1 MFCSDGRA
9 HFICLYSSDKADKL
23 VKEVHVRRA
32 IGLKIVKDAAVE
44 FEKRSYVAKWV
55 NG

>member
-9 HFICLYSSDKADKL
+9 HFVCLYSSEKADKL
-23 VKEVHVRRA
+23 VKEVHARRA
-32 IGLKIVKDAAVE
+32 IGLKIVKNSAVE
-44 FEKRSYVAKWV
+44 FEKREYATKWV